1 MTAFMP
7 GDGMNFYT
15 GAGGEP
21 GDDMR
26 NRIDWRAIYP
36 MPRKYMEDMPG
47 PYGRPM
53 MPRSDRPDAD
63 TPYDS
68 KISEQ
73 QRKELREFFER
84 MKNKEEHEPAESP
97 MTPEKAS
104 ELYGTD
110 PRYPNLR
117 NFRPNK
123 PMKPEDFPQYDDMKQ
138 ASYDMFE
145 SAWGIAKDDMAG
157 KKKALIACL
166 KKEGGACSLEQCCKA
181 CDMDKKS
188 CKAMIDSMDN
198 VKMHPSGDVI
208 LMDGL

>member
-1 MTAFMP
+1 MDF
-7 GDGMNFYT
+7 FS
-15 GAGGEP
+15 GAGSEP
-21 GDDMR
+21 GGDPR
-26 NRIDWRAIYP
+26 YPNRINWREIYP
-36 MPRKYMEDMPG
+36 MPKKYMEDMPG

-53 MPRSDRPDAD
+53 TPYTDRPDAD
-63 TPYDS
+63 SPYDN
-68 KISEQ
+68 KVKEKQ
-73 QRKELREFFER
+73 MEELREFLER
-84 MKNKEEHEPAESP
+84 MKNKEDDMAGKNP
-97 MTPEKAS
+97 MTPEKAA

-110 PRYPNLR
+110 PRYPNLK
-117 NFRPNK
+117 NYRPNK
-123 PMKPEDFPQYDDMKQ
+123 PMRPEDFPQYDDDEMKR